1 MGYWWAINSLV
12 FYSKWDSKSKILHIW
27 KVYTFVHVEFLF
39 SSNFDAIC
47 FSELIDPST
56 LCIPYWETTFQI
68 IQVYRFIYSKVTYQ
82 YWIKLEIKTS
92 CHNENNDH
100 VTSEY
105 HMYIVNFMLIF
116 FLNSFVVHIFASKLI
131 MCYFC
136 YCMFQISFVPD
147 LNYNGLCFHKP
158 FFTPCHKRSCT

>member
-1 MGYWWAINSLV
+1 MQIFAKHYLNGILMGHKQ
-12 FYSKWDSKSKILHIW
+12 FGILL
-27 KVYTFVHVEFLF
+27 KVGLKFQNFTYLEGIYICTHVEFLF

-47 FSELIDPST
+47 FSELIDPSA

-116 FLNSFVVHIFASKLI
+116 FLNSFVVHIFASKLLL
-131 MCYFC
+131 YV
-136 YCMFQISFVPD
+136 S
-147 LNYNGLCFHKP
+147 N
-158 FFTPCHKRSCT
+158 